1 MEKLITEHN
10 ASADANDKVY
20 FATYYTLDDVM
31 KTFSIPGVT
40 PKHVEEW
47 IRNNEDDIRQAIWEH
62 LYDAVKSGIEEEFA
76 DGE

>member
-10 ASADANDKVY
+10 ASADADDKVY
-20 FATYYTLDDVM
+20 FATYYTLYEVM
-31 KTFSIPGVT
+31 SMFNIPGIT
-40 PKHVEEW
+40 PKQVEEW
-47 IRNNEDDIRQAIWEH
+47 IQDNEDDIRETVWEH